1 MICEKSDS
9 HSAEVAAT
17 YLKAGKIVIMPTDT
31 VYGFSGIV
39 DLNGNPFFCTD
50 EKIRHIK
57 GRSESK
63 PFICLLS
70 DVSELKTFTDD
81 TIPQKVLSA
90 WPGALTLIVK
100 IKADSPLAHKMPT
113 VAVRIPGDEWVRRV
127 VRLCGA
133 PIYSTSVN
141 RSGKPVLSRISE
153 IKSEFEAEANL
164 IVQDGDK
171 IGAQPSTLA
180 LLENGDVKIIRQG
193 SVTL

>member
-113 VAVRIPGDEWVRRV
+113 VAFRIPGDEWVRRV
-127 VRLCGA
+127 VRLFGA
-133 PIYSTSVN
+133 PIYSKPISSFKTATKSV
-141 RSGKPVLSRISE
+141 RS
-153 IKSEFEAEANL
+153 
-164 IVQDGDK
+164 
-171 IGAQPSTLA
+171 
-180 LLENGDVKIIRQG
+180 RQH
-193 SVTL
+193 SHCSKTAM